1 MGKRRT
7 GYALQ
12 AVPNARLGD
21 LDARHVRSS
30 WSLPSFA
37 FLSTVCFIL
46 VPIIDPTAAFG
57 MTVETVTAP
66 AKTIEA
72 PQTVTAGGS
81 AALSATRTQ
90 FTTSKVY
97 ATAPPVGTFDPGSAQ
112 AIAHDMVLARGWDE
126 QQFSC
131 LVALWDR
138 ESHWNVNAH
147 NAKSGAHGI
156 PQALPGE
163 KMASVAADWATNPAT
178 QITWGL
184 GYIAGR
190 YTNPCGAWTSSE
202 TRGWY

>member
-1 MGKRRT
+1 MGRRRS

-12 AVPNARLGD
+12 TVPKARLGGT
-21 LDARHVRSS
+21 DARHVRAP

-37 FLSTVCFIL
+37 FLTTVCFIL
-46 VPIIDPTAAFG
+46 VPIIDPTASFA
-57 MTVETVTAP
+57 MTAETVTAP
-66 AKTIEA
+66 ARNTE
-72 PQTVTAGGS
+72 PLQTVTAGGS
-81 AALSATRTQ
+81 QALTATRTE

-97 ATAPPVGTFDPGSAQ
+97 SVAPAGGVPDPGTAQ
-112 AIAHDMVLARGWDE
+112 AIAYTMVLDRGWDVA
-126 QQFSC
+126 QYDC

-138 ESHWNVNAH
+138 ESHWNVYAH
-147 NAKSGAHGI
+147 NTKSGAYGI

-163 KMASVAADWATNPAT
+163 KMASVADDWQTNPTT

-184 GYIAGR
+184 GYIEGR

>member
-1 MGKRRT
+1 MGRRRS

-12 AVPNARLGD
+12 TVPKAGLGGT
-21 LDARHVRSS
+21 DARHVRTS

-37 FLSTVCFIL
+37 FLATVCFVL
-46 VPIIDPTAAFG
+46 VPIVDPSAAFA
-57 MTVETVTAP
+57 MTAETMTAP
-66 AKTIEA
+66 AKSTE
-72 PQTVTAGGS
+72 PLQTVTAGGTQ
-81 AALSATRTQ
+81 ARSATRTQ

-97 ATAPPVGTFDPGSAQ
+97 ATAPAVGTPDPGTAQ
-112 AIAHDMVLARGWDE
+112 AIAHEMVLARGWDE

-138 ESHWNVNAH
+138 ESHWNVYAH

-163 KMASVAADWATNPAT
+163 KMATVGADWETNPAT

-184 GYIAGR
+184 NYIAGR
-190 YTNPCGAWTSSE
+190 YADPCGAWTSSE